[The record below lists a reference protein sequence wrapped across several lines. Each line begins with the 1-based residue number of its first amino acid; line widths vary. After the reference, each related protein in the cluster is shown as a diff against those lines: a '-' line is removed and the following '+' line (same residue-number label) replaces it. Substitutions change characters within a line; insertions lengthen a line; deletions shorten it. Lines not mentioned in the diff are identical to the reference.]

1 MIAYTTSI
9 QSVLPGCDPFLT
21 DWSKNS
27 EYHGGFRTKLSKL
40 RIKAERK
47 SPETSIICVFNMVH
61 FFFYNSHYHILL
73 ISLIFNVEN

>member
-40 RIKAERK
+40 KIKAEK
-47 SPETSIICVFNMVH
+47 KFPETGIICVLQFT
-61 FFFYNSHYHILL
+61 FFFTIP
-73 ISLIFNVEN
+73 IIIFC